1 MIKDNITFSA
11 FKQSKPPLV
20 IIYSD
25 INHMSFPQAKRVGN
39 RSAEKRF
46 RPSRNDKLC
55 WISVVLYI
63 FMLILS
69 MSSFAYGA
77 GWEYY
82 GLDQDVNFLYYD
94 KNAMNEAG
102 GVVQVWQ
109 KKVYHSDNLFR
120 IRQMLGEKY
129 YKLIEKLT
137 LYEIHCPTKTI
148 QERAFAYYD
157 NNDRYIDG
165 RYHEFVRDWKMILP
179 NTDMARLYWICCR
192 KEEKK

>member
-11 FKQSKPPLV
+11 FKQSKLPLV

-39 RSAEKRF
+39 PSAEKRF
-46 RPSRNDKLC
+46 RPSRNDKLR
-55 WISVVLYI
+55 WNYVVLYN
-63 FMLILS
+63 FMLILFLN
-69 MSSFAYGA
+69 SFAYGA
-77 GWEYY
+77 EWEYY
-82 GLDQDVNFLYYD
+82 GQDQDVNFLYVD
-94 KNAMNEAG
+94 KDSMKDANGIM
-102 GVVQVWQ
+102 QVWQ

-120 IRQMLGEKY
+120 IRQTLGETY

-157 NNDRYIDG
+157 NNNKVIDSRY
-165 RYHEFVRDWKMILP
+165 YEVMRDWKKILP